1 MSNCIDMCSLFTV
14 TTISDKKTFLHN
26 NVLAE
31 KQFACAG
38 GVMKTNFQLKKGLNC
53 YIRTRLD

>member
-1 MSNCIDMCSLFTV
+1 MCSLFTV